1 LGGSTDYREDE
12 RCGMEFWRLQR
23 HLESGAGLLGIKPF
37 LCRHRLIE
45 IGIALVLTIAA
56 LLFVTWA
63 F

>member
-1 LGGSTDYREDE
+1 
-12 RCGMEFWRLQR
+12 MEFWRLQR

-45 IGIALVLTIAA
+45 IGIALVLTVAA